1 MRGVII
7 GEKIGGGDFW
17 KTEGSLL
24 EGEKFKR
31 GWGCFSKCKKI
42 KNHIVC

>member
-17 KTEGSLL
+17 KTEGHYWKERSL
-24 EGEKFKR
+24 R
-31 GWGCFSKCKKI
+31 GWGYFSKCKKI

>member
-24 EGEKFKR
+24 EGEKFK
-31 GWGCFSKCKKI
+31 GVGLFFKM
-42 KNHIVC
+42 